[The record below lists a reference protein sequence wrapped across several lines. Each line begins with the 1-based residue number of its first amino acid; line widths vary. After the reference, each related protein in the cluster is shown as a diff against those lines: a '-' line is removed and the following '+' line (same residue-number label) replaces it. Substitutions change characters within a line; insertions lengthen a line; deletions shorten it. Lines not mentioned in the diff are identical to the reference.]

1 MAGQSRGTGS
11 VPALLSSLNE
21 RGARRFV
28 SNTHRSPGRRS
39 VAGWSSY
46 RGSSDSVIVVVV
58 SCLEIS
64 PDGRVIALSVLLCSQ
79 SPDLAPRLRQ
89 LLSRERPPPVGPGRR
104 LKRRIQSANSPVD
117 TGSGRQDCE
126 TVGIPPLMSTK
137 TLGILDGGR
146 GGYVDRLWRRRG
158 IIGVDKGGA

>member
-104 LKRRIQSANSPVD
+104 LKRRFSSRHGKWASVDPPLQLKAGHLQFCSPVTAFCCNRSVIRD
-117 TGSGRQDCE
+117 PRSGKKCR
-126 TVGIPPLMSTK
+126 
-137 TLGILDGGR
+137 ILQ
-146 GGYVDRLWRRRG
+146 
-158 IIGVDKGGA
+158 